1 MGQTFKLT
9 LLLFLISVSMAL
21 SCGNAESSDAIYKP
35 SPEGEL
41 IFKKQC
47 ALCHGLTGNKQ
58 LSGAK
63 KLTESKL
70 PMNEIEALVTNGM
83 RQMPSFKEIL
93 TIEEI
98 KLVSDYAYQ
107 FRESK

>member
-1 MGQTFKLT
+1 MTF
-9 LLLFLISVSMAL
+9 
-21 SCGNAESSDAIYKP
+21 SCGNAEGLDTLSKASA
-35 SPEGEL
+35 EGEP
-41 IFKKQC
+41 IFKKKC
-47 ALCHGLTGNKQ
+47 ALCHGLNGNKQ

-70 PMNEIEALVTNGM
+70 PLNEIEALVTNGM
-83 RQMPSFKEIL
+83 RQMPSFKERL